1 MKPYTLITS
10 EPDSMQVYLKKIWC
24 SRALILTF
32 ARRDLKVKYSQTNLG
47 LAWTILQPATAI
59 IVYTLFFQFVLKIE
73 TGEVPYVL
81 FVLSGLSCWTL
92 FSYIFGQSSHVLLS
106 NQDIIKKMAIPK
118 IVLVFAKVLVGVV
131 EFLVS
136 FLLLLVAFI
145 VLDNQAPW
153 HIVFILFPILGIILL
168 SVAVSLI
175 LLSFSIRRR
184 DLLHVGPFLIYFG
197 IWFTPVFYPVSIIPA
212 QFGEYLYLNPLASL
226 IDFFRWT
233 IGVNPD
239 FSNLFLIGF
248 FVALGLFFA
257 SIYLFKNKED
267 FIVDYL

>member
-1 MKPYTLITS
+1 MNPYTLITA
-10 EPDSMQVYLKKIWC
+10 EPDSMQVYLKKIWR
-24 SRALILTF
+24 SRSLILTF
-32 ARRDLKVKYSQTNLG
+32 ARRDLEVKYAQTYLG

-59 IVYTLFFQFVLKIE
+59 IVYTLFFQFVVKID

-92 FSYIFGQSSHVLLS
+92 FSYIFGQSSQVLLS
-106 NQDIIKKMAIPK
+106 NQDIIKKMAFPK
-118 IVLVFAKVLVGVV
+118 IVLVFAKVLVGMV

-136 FLLLLVAFI
+136 FLLLLIAWI
-145 VLDNQAPW
+145 VLGNQASW
-153 HIVFILFPILGIILL
+153 HIVFILIPILGIILL

-184 DLLHVGPFLIYFG
+184 DLLHIGPFLVYFG

-212 QFGEYLYLNPLASL
+212 QYGEYLYVNPLASL

-233 IGVNPD
+233 IGVNAD
-239 FSNLFLIGF
+239 FSHFFLIGF
-248 FVALGLFFA
+248 FVALGLFLA
-257 SIYLFKNKED
+257 SVYLFKKKED
-267 FIVDYL
+267 FIVDCL